1 MIKFECTKCKHSY
14 RVSDQYASKRMRCK
28 VCGEII
34 TIPSVKIETVSCED
48 SLANLNFLLHELSEY
63 ENQVATHQLEV

>member
-1 MIKFECTKCKHSY
+1 MINFKCTKCKHSY
-14 RVSDQYASKRMRCK
+14 RVSDQCASKRMRCK

-48 SLANLNFLLHELSEY
+48 SLANLNCLLHELSEY

>member
-1 MIKFECTKCKHSY
+1 MINFKCTKCKHSY

-48 SLANLNFLLHELSEY
+48 SLANLNFLLQELSEY
-63 ENQVATHQLEV
+63 ETHAPTLEMHA